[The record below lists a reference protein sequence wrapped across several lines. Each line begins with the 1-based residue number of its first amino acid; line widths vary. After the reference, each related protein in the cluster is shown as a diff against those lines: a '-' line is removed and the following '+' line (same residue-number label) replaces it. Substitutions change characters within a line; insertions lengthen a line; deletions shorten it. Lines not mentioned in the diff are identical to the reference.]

1 MNYLITGKIKI
12 MKKLLMLISAI
23 IIISGCEPGNII
35 DYDYTI
41 VNDSGKTVILIPFLN
56 GEKDLKNAITLN
68 QGDKINKKY
77 RYIPPG
83 GAGYSM
89 ANLLNSDYIA
99 FIYNNEKINIF
110 SVYSEQ
116 CTTCPSISNSSIII
130 KYTENNRNP
139 FNSKFND
146 AQTEVYTITPE
157 DYQNAQDCGGNCN

>member
-1 MNYLITGKIKI
+1 

-23 IIISGCEPGNII
+23 IIISGCEPGSVI

-56 GEKDLKNAITLN
+56 GEKDFKNAITLN
-68 QGDKINKKY
+68 QGEKINKKY
-77 RYIPPG
+77 RYTPPG

-89 ANLLNSDYIA
+89 VNLLKSDYIA
-99 FIYNNEKINIF
+99 FVYNTEKINIF
-110 SVYSEQ
+110 SIYSEQ
-116 CTTCPSISNSSIII
+116 CTTCPSISNNAISI

-146 AQTEVYTITPE
+146 EETEVYTITAE